1 MWQYLFKHR
10 LSSWMVVR
18 ARSRTST
25 FFYTLVSLK
34 RCEISKRPIIEDKNS
49 SNLCFLS
56 FKVIFE
62 LHNSHFPYLP
72 ALSSL
77 NTRWQLELP
86 FRARPRHRPT
96 GSCHT
101 KKISMATPGVQ
112 HPRSG
117 QRHRPVES
125 HDSLQRFS
133 PDKGMSQSQPI
144 SNAAWSTNLQ
154 CQK

>member
-25 FFYTLVSLK
+25 FFYTLDVSKKVWDLQK
-34 RCEISKRPIIEDKNS
+34 TNYWGQNS

-112 HPRSG
+112 HPRRG